1 MEANMR
7 LSLKLAAFLFGSA
20 GALAAAAPAYAGC
33 GDVAGVKPSAWDG
46 GNGTSLFHYGDHDRQ
61 PAIVGLWSTQFFA
74 GSTMIDFG
82 YAEWHSDGTEFL
94 NSGSRAPATQN
105 FCLGTWA
112 QIAPNRFKLNHFALS
127 YDAGTGKLN
136 GIVNIREDV
145 TVGGDEYGGAFTID
159 VYQPTTKAV
168 LNHVAGRVTGKRV
181 TINTGV

>member
-1 MEANMR
+1 MR
-7 LSLKLAAFLFGSA
+7 LSLKLAAICLGSA

-33 GDVAGVKPSAWDG
+33 GDVAGAQPSAWRPDG
-46 GNGTSLFHYGDHDRQ
+46 GTSLFHYADHEHE
-61 PAIVGLWSTQFFA
+61 ASIVGLWSTQFFV
-74 GSTMIDFG
+74 GSTMTDFG

-127 YDAGTGKLN
+127 YDAGSGKLN

-159 VYQPTTKAV
+159 VYQPSTKA
-168 LNHVAGRVTGKRV
+168 LLQHVAGRVTGKRV